1 MNEFVIW
8 MIASIIWVI
17 VVAGLL
23 CIWMKRRKSRTAGK
37 PILCQTA
44 WISVFPQFFVMG
56 VLVAG
61 FMLFVKPFWLSLYL
75 GVMAYLVIHFTLEGC
90 IPHNHR
96 KGMLLCKQ
104 GNYVQAI
111 EEFKKS
117 YHFFCRHT
125 WIDKYRYLTLLSSS
139 KVSYTEMALM
149 NIVFCYAQLNDV
161 KLAKEYCQK
170 TLEYFPD
177 SETAKSTLNMI
188 SSLENKSNGFDN

>member
-1 MNEFVIW
+1 MINELTIW
-8 MIASIIWVI
+8 IIALIIWII
-17 VVAGLL
+17 VAAVFLHAWIRL
-23 CIWMKRRKSRTAGK
+23 RKSKTQGK
-37 PILCQTA
+37 PILRQTA
-44 WISVFPQFFVMG
+44 WTSVFLQFLVMG
-56 VLVAG
+56 LMIAG
-61 FMLFVKPFWLSLYL
+61 FQLFVTPFWLPPCL
-75 GVMAYLVIHFTLEGC
+75 GATTYLVAHFSLEIC

-104 GNYVQAI
+104 ENYLQAI

-139 KVSYTEMALM
+139 KISYTEMALM

-177 SETAKSTLNMI
+177 SEIAKSTLKTI
-188 SSLENKSNGFDN
+188 SLYENKC